1 MGARGRGAT
10 TSLLLG
16 SVSHGVLNQSPA
28 AVLIV
33 HADQIERKVA

>member
-1 MGARGRGAT
+1 MGARGRGGA

-16 SVSHGVLNQSPA
+16 SVSHSVLNQSPA

-33 HADQIERKVA
+33 HDDKP